1 MMNPLQQKRR
11 DWFRILRDLM
21 AANVSMAK
29 VARACGRDQKT
40 VSHWSEGGEPKD
52 SDARVVLAL
61 YARFCP
67 AQYAEHCTEFTP
79 LTEEMVWSYLEGLRG
94 EVLRRMGQPVEAKQC
109 Q

>member
-67 AQYAEHCTEFTP
+67 AQYAEHCTEFGF
-79 LTEEMVWSYLEGLRG
+79 LTEEVVMAYLGNLHDEIQ
-94 EVLRRMGQPVEAKQC
+94 RRMRLTSMGTTL
-109 Q
+109 